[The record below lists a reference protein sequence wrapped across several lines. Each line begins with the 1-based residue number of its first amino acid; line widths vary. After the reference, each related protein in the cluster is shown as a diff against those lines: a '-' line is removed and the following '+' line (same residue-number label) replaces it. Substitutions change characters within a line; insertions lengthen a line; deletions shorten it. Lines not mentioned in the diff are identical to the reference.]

1 MLFLPDGR
9 QMKTA
14 DSYTIREKKIPSLL
28 LMERAART
36 FTEIVLE
43 RNLDLSNV
51 CVVCG
56 SGNNGGDGFAIAR
69 LLLEKGGSV
78 TAVMAGNPE
87 HCTEECLRQIELF
100 KEAGGTVV
108 NSFEEGEYS
117 ILIDAVFGAG
127 LSRRVE
133 GRYLECIEAMNRSGG
148 VKLAV
153 DVPSGVSTTTGEV
166 ATGAFRADLTISFQC
181 AKLGCVLYPGR
192 DYAGEV
198 KVTDI
203 GVDASVL
210 EGDRDVAYAV
220 ERTDIRRMLPARRAD
235 THKGDYGRTLIIA
248 GSRGMAGAA
257 YLSALAA
264 YRTGAGLVQIYT
276 VEENRSIL
284 QTLLPEAI
292 ICCYD
297 FFDERELLRLLSWAD
312 VVSIGSGLGTSDKS
326 RRILQST
333 LENVQVPCIVDA
345 DGLNLLADHTRYLGR
360 LQHENFI
367 FTPHMKEM
375 SRLVKKP
382 IEELK
387 KNRMEILTRFTG
399 EYHITCVLKDARTCI
414 SRQGE
419 HPYINLSGNAA
430 MAKAGS
436 GDVLAGVIAGLVS
449 QGMDCFGAAVLG
461 VYLHGLAGDAARK
474 EKGIYSVLARDLA
487 DGIGMVLKE
496 LEEK

>member
-1 MLFLPDGR
+1 
-9 QMKTA
+9 MKAA
-14 DSYTIREKKIPSLL
+14 DSYTIREKKIPSLI

-36 FTEIVLE
+36 VVETVLD
-43 RNLDLSNV
+43 RGFDLSRV

-69 LLLEKGGSV
+69 LLLEKGARV

-87 HCTEECLRQIELF
+87 HCTEETLRQIELF
-100 KEAGGTVV
+100 REAGGVV
-108 NSFEEGEYS
+108 GNSFEEGEYS

-133 GRYLECIEAMNRSGG
+133 GGYLACIQAMNRSGG

-166 ATGAFRADLTISFQC
+166 ATSAFKADLTVSFQC

-198 KVTDI
+198 VVADI
-203 GVDASVL
+203 GVDVSGL
-210 EGDRDVAYAV
+210 EGDREVAYAL
-220 ERTDIRRMLPARRAD
+220 EEKDARGMLPRRRPNS
-235 THKGDYGRTLIIA
+235 HKGDYGKALIIA

-257 YLSALAA
+257 YLAALAA

-276 VEENRSIL
+276 PEENRTIL

-292 ICCYD
+292 IRCYD
-297 FFDERELLRLLSWAD
+297 FFDERELLRLLDWAD

-326 RRILQST
+326 RRILQTT
-333 LENVQVPCIVDA
+333 LENVHVPCVVDA
-345 DGLNLLADHTRYLGR
+345 DGLNLLAEHSRYLDR
-360 LQHENFI
+360 LPHENFV

-375 SRLVKKP
+375 SRIVRRTV
-382 IEELK
+382 EELQRD
-387 KNRMEILTRFTG
+387 RMEILSQFTG
-399 EYHITCVLKDARTCI
+399 ENRVTCVLKDARTCVC
-414 SRQGE
+414 RQGE
-419 HPYINLSGNAA
+419 HPFVNLSGNAA

-436 GDVLAGVIAGLVS
+436 GDVLAGVITGLLA
-449 QGMDCFGAAVLG
+449 QGMPCFDGAVLG
-461 VYLHGLAGDAARK
+461 VYLHGLAGDAARE
-474 EKGIYSVLARDLA
+474 EKGAYSVLARDLTDA
-487 DGIGMVLKE
+487 LGAVLKR
-496 LEEK
+496 LEG

>member
-1 MLFLPDGR
+1 
-9 QMKTA
+9 MKAA
-14 DSYTIREKKIPSLL
+14 DSYTIREKKIPSLI

-36 FTEIVLE
+36 FVETVME
-43 RNLDLSNV
+43 RKLDLSSV

-69 LLLEKGGSV
+69 LLLEKGGCV
-78 TAVMAGNPE
+78 TAVMAGNPD
-87 HCTEECLRQIELF
+87 HCTEETLRQMELF
-100 KEAGGTVV
+100 REAGGTVG

-133 GRYLECIEAMNRSGG
+133 GDYLACIEAMNRSGG

-166 ATGAFRADLTISFQC
+166 ATSAFRADLTVSFQC

-198 KVTDI
+198 TVTDI
-203 GVDASVL
+203 GVDTSVL
-210 EGDRDVAYAV
+210 EGDREAAYAL
-220 ERTDIRRMLPARRAD
+220 EEKDIKTMLPKRRPNS
-235 THKGDYGRTLIIA
+235 HKGDYGKALIIA

-257 YLSALAA
+257 YLAALAA

-276 VEENRSIL
+276 PEENRTIL

-292 ICCYD
+292 IRCYD
-297 FFDERELLRLLSWAD
+297 FFDEKELLRLLNWAD

-326 RRILQST
+326 RRILQTT
-333 LENVQVPCIVDA
+333 LENVQVPCVVDA
-345 DGLNLLADHTRYLGR
+345 DGLNLLAEHSRYLSR
-360 LQHENFI
+360 LPHDQFV

-375 SRLVKKP
+375 SRIVKKP
-382 IEELK
+382 VEELQR
-387 KNRMEILTRFTG
+387 NRMEILTQFTG
-399 EYHITCVLKDARTCI
+399 EARITCVLKDARTCI
-414 SRQGE
+414 CRQGE
-419 HPYINLSGNAA
+419 HPYVNLSGNAA

-436 GDVLAGVIAGLVS
+436 GDVLAGVITGLIA
-449 QGMDCFGAAVLG
+449 QGMTCFDGAVLG
-461 VYLHGLAGDAARK
+461 VYLHGLAGEAARE

-487 DGIGMVLKE
+487 DAVGTVLKR
-496 LEEK
+496 LEE

>member
-1 MLFLPDGR
+1 
-9 QMKTA
+9 MKAA
-14 DSYTIREKKIPSLL
+14 DSYTIREKKIPSLI

-36 FTEIVLE
+36 FVEVIME
-43 RNLDLSNV
+43 RKLDLSSV

-69 LLLEKGGSV
+69 LLLEKGGCV
-78 TAVMAGNPE
+78 TAVMAGNPD
-87 HCTEECLRQIELF
+87 HCTEETQRQIELF
-100 KEAGGTVV
+100 REAGGTVG

-133 GRYLECIEAMNRSGG
+133 GDYLACIEAMNRSGG

-166 ATGAFRADLTISFQC
+166 ATSAFKADLTVSFQC

-198 KVTDI
+198 IVTDI
-203 GVDASVL
+203 GVDTSVL
-210 EGDRDVAYAV
+210 EGDREAAYALEEKDV
-220 ERTDIRRMLPARRAD
+220 KTMLPKRRPNS
-235 THKGDYGRTLIIA
+235 HKGDYGKALIIA

-257 YLSALAA
+257 YLAALAA

-276 VEENRSIL
+276 PEENRTIL

-292 ICCYD
+292 IRCYD
-297 FFDERELLRLLSWAD
+297 FFDEKELLRLLSWAD

-326 RRILQST
+326 RRILQTT
-333 LENVQVPCIVDA
+333 LENVQVPCVVDA
-345 DGLNLLADHTRYLGR
+345 DGLNLLAEHSRYLSR
-360 LQHENFI
+360 LPHDQFV

-375 SRLVKKP
+375 SRIVKKP
-382 IEELK
+382 VEELQR
-387 KNRMEILTRFTG
+387 NRMEILTQFTG
-399 EYHITCVLKDARTCI
+399 EARITCVLKDARTCI
-414 SRQGE
+414 CRQGE
-419 HPYINLSGNAA
+419 HPYVNLSGNAA

-436 GDVLAGVIAGLVS
+436 GDVLAGVITGLIA
-449 QGMDCFGAAVLG
+449 QGMTCFDGAVLG
-461 VYLHGLAGDAARK
+461 VYLHGLAGEAARE

-487 DGIGMVLKE
+487 DAVGTVLKR
-496 LEEK
+496 LEE

>member
-1 MLFLPDGR
+1 
-9 QMKTA
+9 MKAA
-14 DSYTIREKKIPSLL
+14 DSYTIREKKIPSLI

-36 FTEIVLE
+36 FVETVLD
-43 RNLDLSNV
+43 RGFDLSRV

-69 LLLEKGGSV
+69 LLLEKGARV

-87 HCTEECLRQIELF
+87 HCTEETLRQIELF
-100 KEAGGTVV
+100 REAGGVV
-108 NSFEEGEYS
+108 GNSFEEGEYS

-133 GRYLECIEAMNRSGG
+133 GGYLACIQAMNRSGG

-166 ATGAFRADLTISFQC
+166 ATSAFKADLTVSFQC

-198 KVTDI
+198 VVADI
-203 GVDASVL
+203 GVDVSGL
-210 EGDRDVAYAV
+210 EGDREVAYAL
-220 ERTDIRRMLPARRAD
+220 EEKDARGMLPGRRPNS
-235 THKGDYGRTLIIA
+235 HKGDYGKALIIA

-257 YLSALAA
+257 YLAALAA

-276 VEENRSIL
+276 PEENRTIL

-292 ICCYD
+292 IRCYD
-297 FFDERELLRLLSWAD
+297 FFDERELLRLLDWAD

-326 RRILQST
+326 RRILQTT
-333 LENVQVPCIVDA
+333 LENVQVPCVVDA
-345 DGLNLLADHTRYLGR
+345 DGLNLLAEHSRYLDR
-360 LQHENFI
+360 LPHENFV

-375 SRLVKKP
+375 SRIVRRTV
-382 IEELK
+382 EELQRD
-387 KNRMEILTRFTG
+387 RMEILSQFTG
-399 EYHITCVLKDARTCI
+399 ENRVTCVLKDARTCVC
-414 SRQGE
+414 RQGE
-419 HPYINLSGNAA
+419 HPFVNLSGNAA

-436 GDVLAGVIAGLVS
+436 GDVLAGVIIGLLA
-449 QGMDCFGAAVLG
+449 QGMPCFDGAVLG
-461 VYLHGLAGDAARK
+461 VYLHGLAGDAARE
-474 EKGIYSVLARDLA
+474 EKGAYSVLARDLTDA
-487 DGIGMVLKE
+487 LGAVLKR
-496 LEEK
+496 LEG

>member
-1 MLFLPDGR
+1 
-9 QMKTA
+9 MKAA
-14 DSYTIREKKIPSLL
+14 DSYTIREKKIPSLI

-36 FTEIVLE
+36 FVETVME
-43 RNLDLSNV
+43 RKLDLSSV

-69 LLLEKGGSV
+69 LLLEKGGCV
-78 TAVMAGNPE
+78 TAVMAGNPD
-87 HCTEECLRQIELF
+87 HCTEETLRQMELF
-100 KEAGGTVV
+100 REAGGTVG

-133 GRYLECIEAMNRSGG
+133 GDYLACIEAMNRSGG

-166 ATGAFRADLTISFQC
+166 ATSAFKADLTVSFQC

-198 KVTDI
+198 IVTDI
-203 GVDASVL
+203 GVDTSVL
-210 EGDRDVAYAV
+210 EGDREAAYALEEKDV
-220 ERTDIRRMLPARRAD
+220 KAMLPERRPNS
-235 THKGDYGRTLIIA
+235 HKGDYGKALIIA

-257 YLSALAA
+257 YLAALAA

-276 VEENRSIL
+276 PEENRTIL

-292 ICCYD
+292 IRCYD
-297 FFDERELLRLLSWAD
+297 FFDEKELLRLLNWAD

-326 RRILQST
+326 RRILQTT
-333 LENVQVPCIVDA
+333 LENVQVPCVVDA
-345 DGLNLLADHTRYLGR
+345 DGLNLLAEHSRYLSR
-360 LQHENFI
+360 LPHDQFV

-375 SRLVKKP
+375 SRIVKKP
-382 IEELK
+382 VEELQR
-387 KNRMEILTRFTG
+387 NRMEILTQFTG
-399 EYHITCVLKDARTCI
+399 EARITCVLKDARTCI
-414 SRQGE
+414 CRQGE
-419 HPYINLSGNAA
+419 HPYVNLSGNAA

-436 GDVLAGVIAGLVS
+436 GDVLAGVITGLIA
-449 QGMDCFGAAVLG
+449 QGMTCFDGAVLG
-461 VYLHGLAGDAARK
+461 VYLHGLAGEAARE

-487 DGIGMVLKE
+487 DAVGTVLKR
-496 LEEK
+496 LEE